1 MKSFDLSLMDL
12 MFEDM
17 SKQKEVYR
25 PTTFWEE
32 GSKVIVK
39 EIKEQGVENFRSL
52 KTTRGFFVPNYSYS
66 EYYENENLY
75 NETKVELKKAT
86 SDAKSNTRFDFLL
99 SGKLQAFSDYRVLKG
114 SNIESSPYTSKVSES
129 NVGQPL
135 EQFNFDNR
143 NFSRSF
149 LNYLLG
155 LNFLKKHVDS
165 STIKNVMEIGG
176 GFGTLGE
183 ILLGD
188 ERNDIFYINADIP
201 PVSFVSS
208 YYLKEV
214 FGKENI
220 ADYGD
225 LHKEEVLEIDKLKQS
240 YKAVNLCSWQI
251 EKLKGKIDLFVNF
264 ISFQEMEP
272 DVVNNY
278 CKYIRDL
285 APQFILLRNIQEG
298 KKKRDEDT
306 IYGVETPI
314 LGDDYDSF
322 LPEYELKANDSE
334 IFGFKTEDNFHSQLR
349 LYVRK

>member
-1 MKSFDLSLMDL
+1 MQKFDMSLLDL
-12 MFEDM
+12 MFNDM
-17 SKQKEVYR
+17 QKQKEVYK

-32 GSKVIVK
+32 GSKVIVEELK
-39 EIKEQGVENFRSL
+39 ENGVENFRSL
-52 KTTRGFFVPNYSYS
+52 KTTRGFFVPTYSYPS
-66 EYYENENLY
+66 YFEDKLLY
-75 NETKVELKKAT
+75 NNVKDELKKAT
-86 SDAKSNTRFDFLL
+86 SDLKANIRMDFLL
-99 SGKLQAFSDYRVLKG
+99 SGRVQAFSDYRVLKA
-114 SNIESSPYTSKVSES
+114 SNKDCIPYTNKVSES
-129 NVGQPL
+129 KVGSPI
-135 EQFNFDNR
+135 EQYTFDDR

-165 STIKNVMEIGG
+165 SSIKNVMEIGG

-225 LHKEEVLEIDKLKQS
+225 LYEEKLLDINILRQK

-278 CKYIRDL
+278 CKYIREL
-285 APQFILLRNIQEG
+285 SPKFILLRNIEEG
-298 KKKRDEDT
+298 KKMKDENT

-314 LGDDYDSF
+314 LGNDYDTF
-322 LPEYELKANDSE
+322 LPEYELVASDSE
-334 IFGFKTEDNFHSQLR
+334 VFGFKTEDNFNSQLR
-349 LYVRK
+349 LYKRS

>member
-1 MKSFDLSLMDL
+1 MYKYELLDL
-12 MFEDM
+12 MLKDM
-17 SKQKEVYR
+17 KVQKEVYQ
-25 PTTFWEE
+25 PTSFWEA
-32 GSKVIVK
+32 GSKKIIDDL
-39 EIKEQGVENFRSL
+39 ETNGVHTFRSI
-52 KTTRGFFVPNYSYS
+52 KIMRSFFVPTYAFLNFLDNSS
-66 EYYENENLY
+66 LY
-75 NETKVELKKAT
+75 KGLKEELKNITA
-86 SDAKSNTRFDFLL
+86 DFKMNKRLDNLL
-99 SGKLQAFSDYRVLKG
+99 DGTAHAFSDFRVLK
-114 SNIESSPYTSKVSES
+114 STEKNIKPFTDKVSES
-129 NVGQPL
+129 SVGKPL

-155 LNFLKKHVDS
+155 LSFLKKHVDTS
-165 STIKNVMEIGG
+165 SIKNVMEIGG

-225 LHKEEVLEIDKLKQS
+225 LHQEEVLDIEELKQK
-240 YKAVNLCSWQI
+240 YKALNLCSWQI
-251 EKLKGKIDLFVNF
+251 EKLRGKIDLFVNF

-278 CKYIRDL
+278 CKYIREL
-285 APQFILLRNIQEG
+285 APEFILLRNIEEG
-298 KKKRDEDT
+298 KKKKDENT
-306 IYGVETPI
+306 VYGVETPI
-314 LGDDYDSF
+314 LGDDYDKF
-322 LPEYELKANDSE
+322 LPEYELKAVDSE
-334 IFGFKTEDNFHSQLR
+334 VFGFKTEDNFHSQLR